1 SQLYWFTVEFGLCKQ
16 NGSIRAYGAGLL
28 SSYGEL
34 MYALSNQPEHKPFD
48 PEVTAVHPYQ
58 DQAFQP
64 VYFIAENLEDA
75 KVKLQSYAVKVKKP
89 FALRYDPF
97 TGSVEILS
105 MAQKV
110 KRALHQIKEE
120 LKSLCLALENLS

>member
-1 SQLYWFTVEFGLCKQ
+1 QLYWFTVEFGLCKQ
-16 NGSIRAYGAGLL
+16 NRSIKAYGAGLL

-34 MYALSNQPEHKPFD
+34 MYALSNKPEYKPFD

-75 KVKLQSYAVKVKKP
+75 KVKLQNYAMKIKKP
-89 FALRYDPF
+89 FSLHYDPF
-97 TGSVEILS
+97 TSSIDV
-105 MAQKV
+105 MNTTQKV
-110 KRALHQIKEE
+110 KRALRQMKEE
-120 LKSLCLALENLS
+120 LKNLCLALENLS